1 MKKMVCVCAC
11 KNKVYY
17 ENASYI
23 IINYHNYI
31 STYKYFVRNILKK
44 KNYHTKVLRKFDLF
58 LNLGGIS
65 THHQCVSITA
75 SVIVIL
81 LEESKNYMRVQIKTK
96 LNFNASQFKLNFINM
111 YISPRPFII

>member
-1 MKKMVCVCAC
+1 MKKMVCVSC

-44 KNYHTKVLRKFDLF
+44 RTTKVLRKFDLF

>member
-1 MKKMVCVCAC
+1 MKKMVCVCV
-11 KNKVYY
+11 KIKFTMRTLRIL
-17 ENASYI
+17 SLTI
-23 IINYHNYI
+23 III
-31 STYKYFVRNILKK
+31 SPHIYKYFVRNILKK
-44 KNYHTKVLRKFDLF
+44 RTTKVLRKFDLF